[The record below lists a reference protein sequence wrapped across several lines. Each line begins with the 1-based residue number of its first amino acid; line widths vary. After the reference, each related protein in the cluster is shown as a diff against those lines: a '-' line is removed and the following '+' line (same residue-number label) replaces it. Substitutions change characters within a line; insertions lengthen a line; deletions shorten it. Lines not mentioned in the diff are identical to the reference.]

1 MNKIWKWL
9 FLGLLALNLALVS
22 VVTYRIMTPVE
33 TTSSVSLPKG
43 ATKIGKYSMT
53 KDCLLYTSPS
63 PRDVEES
70 RMPSSA

>member
-1 MNKIWKWL
+1 MSKIWKWL

-53 KDCLLYTSPS
+53 
-63 PRDVEES
+63 REE
-70 RMPSSA
+70 A